1 MQSIQSRRRTL
12 TLAIAAALTA
22 GAAQAQENASQQD
35 FTLDQLTITGGPERI
50 SNVPG
55 SAHVIDE
62 EGLDR
67 HNYGDPIRVLRQIPG
82 VNMRQEDGF
91 GLFPNIGMRGTAT
104 GRSSKITLMED
115 GILAAP
121 APYAAP
127 SAYYFPPVGRM
138 HNVEV
143 RKGSSSIQYGPYTNG
158 GALNM
163 ISTPIPAEEFSGRIQ
178 SMLGSDGGERHHA
191 HIGGSEGQWGWM
203 IEGYTDGSDGFRD
216 LDTPRDVQG
225 QRSENLSEQDTGFE
239 RREFVGKLRWHSA
252 PGAEYYQQV
261 DLKVGMG
268 ERDANESYMGQ
279 TLSDFRK
286 DPYRRYAASAQ
297 DRFHSE
303 REQYSLT
310 HYIEFSENL
319 DLSTTVY
326 RNNFERNWYKL
337 GGVAESSLS
346 GTDDDPSQTY
356 ASGSDDDQYS
366 HSSIIKNP
374 GQQGGRLLNW
384 LKGDPDS
391 GDAYGDTNPLVGQ
404 VDAGNRK
411 YHSQGI
417 QAELGYRFET
427 GDIQHDLDVGL
438 RVHEDE
444 IDRHEWDDEYAM
456 TETGS
461 MVFTGTSGGPRTGSN
476 RKTEADAIA
485 GYVLNTMSFGR
496 WQVMPGVR
504 YESIDLERT
513 EFGDVAR
520 NTVTGGREN
529 SYDVVTPG
537 IGATYQVSD
546 ALTLLG
552 GVHRGFSPAG
562 SDPDA
567 EEETSINYELGARY
581 NQGAFSSELIAFYN
595 DYDNLLAECNLSDG
609 CNNQQVE
616 EDQTFNGGEVEIRG
630 LEATALYDLGT
641 AQQLGVNLPLSVTYT
656 YTESEF
662 TSNNID
668 REFAS
673 WGEAQKGDEL
683 PDIPEHQL
691 TVTAGI
697 ETGRWSGDVTGNYVS
712 DARSEAGSGAIPA
725 DETIESRF
733 LVDVSGRYAFTEQ
746 VSGIVS
752 VENAT
757 DEEYISSWNPAGA
770 RPGMPRTYWAGVEV
784 NF

>member
-1 MQSIQSRRRTL
+1 MQTIHSRRRTL
-12 TLAIAAALTA
+12 ALAVAAALTT
-22 GAAQAQENASQQD
+22 GAAQAQEGGSQQD

-62 EGLDR
+62 EALDR

-143 RKGSSSIQYGPYTNG
+143 RKGSSAIQYGPYTNG

-163 ISTPIPAEEFSGRIQ
+163 ISTPIPSEEFSGRIQ

-225 QRSENLSEQDTGFE
+225 ERSENLSEQDTGFE

-310 HYIEFSENL
+310 HYIEFSEDL
-319 DLSTTVY
+319 DLSTTLY

-337 GGVAESSLS
+337 GNVE
-346 GTDDDPSQTY
+346 GT
-356 ASGSDDDQYS
+356 S
-366 HSSIIKNP
+366 HSEIITNP
-374 GQQGGRLLNW
+374 DDNQNLLNW
-384 LKGDPDS
+384 LKGTPATS
-391 GDAYGDTNPLVGQ
+391 DAYQGQ
-404 VDAGNRK
+404 SNRGLIANVDAGNRK
-411 YHSQGI
+411 YYSQGI
-417 QAELGYRFET
+417 QTELGYRFET
-427 GDIQHDLDVGL
+427 GDIKHDLDVGL

-520 NTVTGGREN
+520 STVTGGREN

-537 IGATYQVSD
+537 IGATYQVSN

-562 SDPDA
+562 SKPDA

-595 DYDNLLAECNLSDG
+595 DYDNLLAECSLSSG
-609 CNNQQVE
+609 CNSQQVQNGE
-616 EDQTFNGGEVEIRG
+616 TFNGGEVEIQG
-630 LEATALYDLGT
+630 LEATALYDLG
-641 AQQLGVNLPLSVTYT
+641 ADQQLGLNLPLSVTYT

-673 WGEAQKGDEL
+673 WGDAQKGDEL

-691 TVTAGI
+691 TVSAGI
-697 ETGRWSGDVTGNYVS
+697 ETGPWSGDVTGNYVS

>member
-1 MQSIQSRRRTL
+1 MQRIQSRRRTL
-12 TLAIAAALTA
+12 TLAIAAMLTA
-22 GAAQAQENASQQD
+22 GAAQAQENGSQQD

-62 EGLDR
+62 EALDR

-138 HNVEV
+138 HNVEA
-143 RKGSSSIQYGPYTNG
+143 RKGSSAIQYGPYTNG

-163 ISTPIPAEEFSGRIQ
+163 ISTPIPSKEFSGRIQ

-261 DLKVGMG
+261 DLKVGMS

-279 TLSDFRK
+279 TLSDFQD

-310 HYIEFSENL
+310 HYIEFSEDL
-319 DLSTTVY
+319 DLTTTLY
-326 RNNFERNWYKL
+326 RNDFERNWYKL
-337 GGVAESSLS
+337 GNVNGTSHNEIITNPDDNQALLS
-346 GTDDDPSQTY
+346 
-356 ASGSDDDQYS
+356 
-366 HSSIIKNP
+366 
-374 GQQGGRLLNW
+374 W
-384 LKGDPDS
+384 LKGSPVS
-391 GDAYGDTNPLVGQ
+391 GDAYEGPGNTGPIAN

-411 YHSQGI
+411 YYSQGI
-417 QAELGYRFET
+417 QTELGYRFTT
-427 GDIQHDLDVGL
+427 GAIQHDLDVGL

-456 TETGS
+456 TANGS

-520 NTVTGGREN
+520 NNVTGGREN

-537 IGATYQVSD
+537 IGATYQVND

-562 SDPDA
+562 SKPDA

-581 NQGAFSSELIAFYN
+581 DQGAFSSELIAFYN
-595 DYDNLLAECNLSDG
+595 DYDNLLAECSLSSG
-609 CNNQQVE
+609 CSSQQVQKGE
-616 EDQTFNGGEVEIRG
+616 TFNGGEVEIQG
-630 LEATALYDLGT
+630 LEATALYDLG
-641 AQQLGVNLPLSVTYT
+641 ADQQLGVNLPLSVTYT

-673 WGEAQKGDEL
+673 WGNAQKGDEL
-683 PDIPEHQL
+683 PNIPEHQL
-691 TVTAGI
+691 TLTAGI
-697 ETGRWSGDVTGNYVS
+697 ETGPWSGDVTGNYVS

-725 DETIESRF
+725 DKTIESRF
-733 LVDVSGRYAFTEQ
+733 LVDVSGRYAFTDQ

-757 DEEYISSWNPAGA
+757 DKEYISSWNPAGA

-784 NF
+784 DF

>member
-1 MQSIQSRRRTL
+1 MQTIHSRRRTL
-12 TLAIAAALTA
+12 ALAVAAALTT
-22 GAAQAQENASQQD
+22 GAAQAQEGGSQQD

-62 EGLDR
+62 EALDR

-143 RKGSSSIQYGPYTNG
+143 RKGSSAIQYGPYTNG

-163 ISTPIPAEEFSGRIQ
+163 ISTPIPSEEFSGRIQ

-225 QRSENLSEQDTGFE
+225 ERSENLSEQDTGFE

-310 HYIEFSENL
+310 HYIEFSEDL
-319 DLSTTVY
+319 DLSTTLY

-337 GGVAESSLS
+337 GGVADS
-346 GTDDDPSQTY
+346 
-356 ASGSDDDQYS
+356 SGSQSSNGLSAVDDTGES
-366 HSSIIKNP
+366 HSNIIGNP
-374 GQQGGRLLNW
+374 GQFSDRLAWIKGEPSSANAFGGSNEF
-384 LKGDPDS
+384 
-391 GDAYGDTNPLVGQ
+391 VGQ

-411 YHSQGI
+411 YYSQGI
-417 QAELGYRFET
+417 QTELGYRFET
-427 GDIQHDLDVGL
+427 GDIKHDLDVGL

-456 TETGS
+456 TEAGS

-504 YESIDLERT
+504 YESIDLKRT
-513 EFGDVAR
+513 EFADVAR
-520 NTVTGGREN
+520 STVSGGREN

-562 SDPDA
+562 SKPDA

-595 DYDNLLAECNLSDG
+595 DYDNLLAECSLSSG
-609 CNNQQVE
+609 CNSQQVQNGE
-616 EDQTFNGGEVEIRG
+616 TFNGGEVEIQG
-630 LEATALYDLGT
+630 LEATALYDLG
-641 AQQLGVNLPLSVTYT
+641 ADQQLGLNLPLSVTYT

-673 WGEAQKGDEL
+673 WGDAQKGDEL
-683 PDIPEHQL
+683 SDIPEHQL
-691 TVTAGI
+691 TVSAGI
-697 ETGRWSGDVTGNYVS
+697 ETGPWSGDVTGNYVS

-770 RPGMPRTYWAGVEV
+770 RPSMPRTYWAGVEV